1 MASSK
6 TKKDARIKSPSHSDA
21 NLLDKLRILAKTNPA
36 RASDET
42 WDWFTEFQSLDAH
55 GHLPWL
61 FSQGTAP
68 ESPRGDCEGMVLG
81 LYGNSFLTLV
91 DRLVRL
97 GRVLGG
103 IGWTGKTFDPDTG
116 TGYNRLT
123 PSSRVPMFLTM
134 PWYGFK
140 KIGGELIGFQFD
152 HLIEPSP
159 LLPGQEV
166 RAIAYANPKYKN
178 PLVLPSTRDE
188 IVEIIPNVYLGRVLL
203 SGASRWRIVGYFAL
217 RQPVKKGS

>member
-1 MASSK
+1 MESGK
-6 TKKDARIKSPSHSDA
+6 TKAKSAKRQFHGDEKRLEGLRELAAKD
-21 NLLDKLRILAKTNPA
+21 PA
-36 RASDET
+36 RASDEA
-42 WDWFTEFQSLDAH
+42 WEWLAEFQSLNAH

-61 FSQGTAP
+61 FSQGSAP
-68 ESPRGDCEGMVLG
+68 ESPRGNFEGMVLG
-81 LYGNSFLTLV
+81 LYGNAFLTLV

-97 GRVLGG
+97 GRLLGG
-103 IGWTGKTFDPDTG
+103 IGWTGKTFDPETG

-166 RAIAYANPKYKN
+166 RSIAYANPKYKN

-217 RQPVKKGS
+217 RQPLKKGN